1 MVNIIA
7 LFKNCVEVTEN
18 IFLGNVYYNCYFCL
32 KSQPDNMITTIA
44 SSRVSQL
51 CFINIID
58 KIHYCFSCRYFRMS
72 PNRFQHL
79 LGLVSPLISKKDT
92 NMRKAITPEERLA
105 LTLRFLAT
113 GDSQQSLSFSFRI
126 GKATL
131 SRIIAETCDAIYE
144 VLKDAYLS
152 VPKTKDDWLKISQ
165 DFEEKWN
172 MPHAVGCIDCKHIR
186 IECPK
191 LTGTQYYNY
200 KGFFSI
206 LLMAICD
213 ANYCFTVIDIGQ
225 YGSNNDSG
233 ILASSVMG
241 EMFDRDEMNLPSPSK
256 FTHFPIKS
264 YRIFYLGMKFS
275 LLNIGL

>member
-1 MVNIIA
+1 
-7 LFKNCVEVTEN
+7 
-18 IFLGNVYYNCYFCL
+18 
-32 KSQPDNMITTIA
+32 MITTIA

-58 KIHYCFSCRYFRMS
+58 KIHYRFSCRYFRMS

-92 NMRKAITPEERLA
+92 NMQKVITTEERLA

-126 GKATL
+126 GKATV
-131 SRIIAETCDAIYE
+131 SRIMAETCDTIYE

-200 KGFFSI
+200 KCFFSI
-206 LLMAICD
+206 VLMAICD

-264 YRIFYLGMKFS
+264 YHIFYLGMKFS